1 MARFG
6 YGSSIL
12 TSLNLCVLAPLREIL
27 LWRLGVR
34 SLSAFAALQSSACSA
49 NAFPL
54 ASFFFKAAKRLL
66 ILA

>member
-6 YGSSIL
+6 YRSSIL

-34 SLSAFAALQSSACSA
+34 SLSAVPAFSA
-49 NAFPL
+49 
-54 ASFFFKAAKRLL
+54 FKNLL
-66 ILA
+66 SPVFCLLSPVFL

>member
-6 YGSSIL
+6 SGSSIL
-12 TSLNLCVLAPLREIL
+12 TSYLCALASLREIL
-27 LWRLGVR
+27 LWRLCVR
-34 SLSAFAALQSSACSA
+34 SLLALPAMSQSSACST

-54 ASFFFKAAKRLL
+54 ASFFFKAAKHLL